1 MDFLVEDVGE
11 SRLALGSVKIFEP
24 GGWEIVERLVDAT
37 GGLADRGEI
46 FDDTT
51 VATAIL
57 DRLLTTPPSCLST
70 ATATE

>member
-46 FDDTT
+46 F
-51 VATAIL
+51 
-57 DRLLTTPPSCLST
+57 
-70 ATATE
+70 

>member
-37 GGLADRGEI
+37 GGWPTGVRSS
-46 FDDTT
+46 TT
-51 VATAIL
+51 QPSP
-57 DRLLTTPPSCLST
+57 PPSST
-70 ATATE
+70 AS